1 MAIEQTL
8 VFIKPNSVQKKIVGK
23 ILTRYEEKG
32 LSLVALKQMSLTREL
47 AEKHYAE
54 HKEKPFFDSIVTSI
68 TASPVVAMV
77 LEAPQ
82 VIAIVR
88 LMNGVTNGAI
98 AQPGTIR
105 GDFAVD
111 FTDNV
116 VHASDSV
123 ENAQREITLF
133 FPELG

>member
-8 VFIKPNSVQKKIVGK
+8 VFIKPKSVEKQIVGE
-23 ILTRYEEKG
+23 IITRYEKKG
-32 LSLVALKQMSLTREL
+32 LKLVALKLVTLSEEL
-47 AEKHYAE
+47 AKKHYEE
-54 HKEKPFFDSIVTSI
+54 HKEKSFFGSIVASI
-68 TASPVVAMV
+68 TSSSVVAMV
-77 LEAPQ
+77 WEAPEA
-82 VIAIVR
+82 VAIVR
-88 LMNGVTNGAI
+88 LMNGATNGAV

-105 GDFAVD
+105 GDFAID

-123 ENAQREITLF
+123 ENAKREIALF